1 MYINLSKKWPDK
13 CEIVDI
19 STEFTVYSCAT
30 FARRINLFCIV
41 PGLFCFVFFYFLR
54 WTELPIPTAP
64 LHFLYL
70 RPTFCSSS
78 LAISTG
84 FNGRSVFFSGMHDA
98 IATAWVFART
108 FLHFTAFRHDVMSK
122 LFWVENKVI
131 LEKCSVF
138 KQPNRLGN
146 STELNSG
153 EEFLARGCDFT
164 TTWNLWSLSL

>member
-1 MYINLSKKWPDK
+1 MRNCRHFNRIYVLQLR
-13 CEIVDI
+13 DI
-19 STEFTVYSCAT
+19 CTT
-30 FARRINLFCIV
+30 I
-41 PGLFCFVFFYFLR
+41 LFCFVLFLVCFVLFLFFFLFSPLN
-54 WTELPIPTAP
+54 WVAHTYIP

-84 FNGRSVFFSGMHDA
+84 FNGRSVFFFSGMHNA

-122 LFWVENKVI
+122 LFWVENKDI
-131 LEKCSVF
+131 LELCSVF

-164 TTWNLWSLSL
+164 TTWNLWSL

>member
-1 MYINLSKKWPDK
+1 MRNCRHFNRIYGLQLR
-13 CEIVDI
+13 DI
-19 STEFTVYSCAT
+19 FTT
-30 FARRINLFCIV
+30 I
-41 PGLFCFVFFYFLR
+41 LFCFVLFLVCFVLFLFFFSIFSV
-54 WTELPIPTAP
+54 ELSSPY
-64 LHFLYL
+64 LHFT
-70 RPTFCSSS
+70 TFSLSSS
-78 LAISTG
+78 HILLIKSRDKYRVYSTFG
-84 FNGRSVFFSGMHDA
+84 FFFLECITPWQPPLS
-98 IATAWVFART
+98 FSRT
-108 FLHFTAFRHDVMSK
+108 FLHFTTFRHDVMSK